1 MWYFSMLESET
12 CGIFQCW
19 SLRHVVFFNA
29 GVWDMW
35 YFTTLDQSKLCISK
49 FQINVNVLYR
59 FNNSTL

>member
-12 CGIFQCW
+12 GSIF
-19 SLRHVVFFNA
+19 HA